1 MISAELK
8 TTEKAKKNNNIVSR
22 YHGNVVSHCVELVCV
37 NS

>member
-8 TTEKAKKNNNIVSR
+8 TTEKAKKNNIVSR